1 MDKKLVIKM
10 IKNCFKQY
18 YAEGETLPMSTDDL
32 DRLGDRIIE
41 LKTEHPSIDLH
52 ELIND
57 MVYEFLTG

>member
-1 MDKKLVIKM
+1 M